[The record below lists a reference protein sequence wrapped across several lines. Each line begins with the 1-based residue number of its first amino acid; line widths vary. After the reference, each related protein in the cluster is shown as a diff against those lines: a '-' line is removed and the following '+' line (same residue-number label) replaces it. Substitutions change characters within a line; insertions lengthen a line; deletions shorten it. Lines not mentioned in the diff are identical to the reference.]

1 MKSKF
6 LAGAAGCRSQV
17 RTPFRR
23 TARRAAAALA
33 AGSLLLAGA
42 GVVHADLIK
51 HEDTVATVAKV
62 MPLNVGGPDG
72 TTTLVVVE
80 QNDDG
85 KNGCNLTGDK
95 TLTVSLASSNT
106 AVATVSPSS
115 VTFGA
120 CGDKKTLTVTPVSAG
135 DANISATQTSNTTN
149 GSFNLAPAAF
159 TVKVAPPAN
168 TAPTLTI
175 SGTTPGASYK
185 KGSVP
190 ATVCNVTD
198 AEDGSKSPAPTL
210 SPITG
215 DYAADGIG
223 SQTATCSYTDAGGLT
238 VTSAVTYSIIDATPP
253 VITYTVNPADPDGL
267 NGWYKSPVTL
277 TWDVS
282 EPESPLSMTRTG
294 CENVTVNSDQN
305 AQNYTC
311 SAASAGGS
319 ATPVTVSLKKDAVAP
334 GVEYTDVA
342 TGTLGSNGWYTSNVT
357 ATFTATDAT
366 SGPASATGT
375 TVSEGEGAAV
385 KVDSPA
391 FSDLA
396 GNTAAAGTAS
406 KNFSID
412 KTPPTVGFSSPVT
425 TGYFGSIAAAPTC
438 SATDNVSGVAS
449 CTITGYGTAVGKH
462 TLTATATDMA
472 GNSAS
477 AQQSYEVLSWTA
489 KGFYQPVD
497 MNNVVNTVKAGST
510 VPVKFEVFA
519 GTTEITDPS
528 KIIPSVKAIQCAP
541 NALADE
547 IELLA
552 AGSTS
557 LRYDTTSGQFI
568 YNWKTPTSAGGC
580 YQLTMTAADGTATSA
595 LFKLR

>member
-267 NGWYKSPVTL
+267 NGWYKSDVTL
-277 TWDVS
+277 TWNIS
-282 EPESPLSMTRTG
+282 ELDSPSTVTRTG
-294 CENVTVNSDQN
+294 CETVTVSDDQL
-305 AQNYTC
+305 ARNYTC
-311 SAASAGGS
+311 SAVSAGGS
-319 ATPVTVSLKKDAVAP
+319 TGPVTVSLKKDALAP
-334 GVEYTDVA
+334 GVSYTSA
-342 TGTLGSNGWYTSNVT
+342 AGTLGSNGWYTSDVT
-357 ATFTATDAT
+357 ATFAATDAT
-366 SGPASATGT
+366 SGPAVATKSVISA
-375 TVSEGEGAAV
+375 GEGAAV
-385 KVDSPA
+385 TVASPEFSDHAGNSTAAGAVSSEAFKIDKTPPTAVFSELPPIYLGSTPAKATCTAVDTVSGPGTCA
-391 FSDLA
+391 VSDFDTTTVGGKKLTATVTDLA
-396 GNTAAAGTAS
+396 GNTA
-406 KNFSID
+406 KVEKD
-412 KTPPTVGFSSPVT
+412 YTVLPW
-425 TGYFGSIAAAPTC
+425 
-438 SATDNVSGVAS
+438 SAT
-449 CTITGYGTAVGKH
+449 
-462 TLTATATDMA
+462 
-472 GNSAS
+472 
-477 AQQSYEVLSWTA
+477 
-489 KGFYQPVD
+489 GFYQPVD
-497 MNNVVNTVKAGST
+497 MNGVWNTIKAGST

-519 GTTEITDPS
+519 GNTEITDPS
-528 KIIPSVKAIQCAP
+528 RLEMAVAKVICPASRTT
-541 NALADE
+541 DD
-547 IELLA
+547 IETPITA
-552 AGSTS
+552 STS
-557 LRYDTTSGQFI
+557 LRYDTTGGQFV
-568 YNWKTPTSAGGC
+568 YNWKTPAGAGTC
-580 YQLTMTAADGTATSA
+580 YKVSMTTPGGVPITANFLT
-595 LFKLR
+595 K